1 MLYPVNYL
9 NRVEKMPP
17 PIFPLRWES
26 TGDQWWYAS
35 PIDCAA
41 ANGLYDVVI
50 ELLHQDTNLLVKL
63 TSLRRIRRLETVW
76 DDGDGDKCH
85 VALNRSRV
93 ARRLLEECEIGNGDN
108 SLIRAGYGGWLL
120 YTAASAG
127 DLEFVKKLLERD
139 PLLVF
144 GEGEYG
150 VTDILYA
157 AARGRN
163 DDVFRLLLDFA
174 LLPADIAGVEET
186 DGEKLTEKQLIVK
199 EEMVKRGVHSAA
211 RGGHVAIL
219 EEFLLSGKY
228 DAVSGL
234 RDAYG
239 STLLHS
245 ASSRGQIQVVKYLV
259 SKHDSIM
266 EVKDGQGNT
275 ALHIAAYKGH
285 LAVVEALI
293 NESPPL
299 ISVVNNEG
307 DTFLHMVVSGFA
319 ASGFKRLDRQMELL
333 KKLTSGGGSWSV
345 DFSDIVNVRNGNG
358 RTVVHLAVM
367 DVLNTVRP
375 DVVEVLLRIPGV
387 DLNVVDSDGLTA
399 VDLLERQTPRTP
411 VSVLL
416 IKRLKS
422 SGGRS
427 NDGGEKVLRFRE
439 ERYGF
444 CGSPGTSFE
453 VSDSEIF
460 LFTAARTDHNIANAE
475 LSPERES
482 FDGISECS
490 TEISTHSKRK
500 RRGGG
505 GTGARLK
512 LLLRWAKKEESEDN
526 RRFSGDNNSRRVP
539 LREMYSRTRSP
550 SRNRGR
556 AFPLRTESGDLPSLS
571 VRLKF
576 TEGLMKGVVVQK
588 SPRFV
593 FSPPVASDYSR
604 TPSSA
609 CSSPFQTVSSELER
623 KTPAMKKQ
631 TSFMNRYL
639 CFSGRGLAI
648 DGSDEKINGSPHR
661 LRHQSF
667 KRVMSLV
674 SS

>member
-1 MLYPVNYL
+1 
-9 NRVEKMPP
+9 MPP

-76 DDGDGDKCH
+76 DDGDGENCH

-93 ARRLLEECEIGNGDN
+93 AKRLLEECEIGNGDN

-127 DLEFVKKLLERD
+127 DLEFVKKLLEKD

-186 DGEKLTEKQLIVK
+186 EGEKQTERQLIVK

-234 RDAYG
+234 RDAFG

-245 ASSRGQIQVVKYLV
+245 ASSRGQIKVVKYLI
-259 SKHDSIM
+259 SKYDSIL
-266 EVKDGQGNT
+266 EVKDSLGNT
-275 ALHIAAYKGH
+275 ALHVAAYKGH
-285 LAVVEALI
+285 LAVVETLI

-299 ISVVNNEG
+299 VSVVNNDG

-333 KKLTSGGGSWSV
+333 KKLISGAGRSSSV
-345 DFSDIVNVRNGNG
+345 DFSEIVNVRNGYG
-358 RTVVHLAVM
+358 RTVIHLAVM
-367 DVLNTVRP
+367 DNYNAVRS
-375 DVVEVLLRIPGV
+375 DVVESLLRIHGV
-387 DLNVVDSDGLTA
+387 DLNAVDSDGMTA

-411 VSVLL
+411 VSDLL

-422 SGGRS
+422 AGGRS
-427 NDGGEKVLRFRE
+427 NGGENVSRLRE

-453 VSDSEIF
+453 ISDSEIF
-460 LFTAARTDHNIANAE
+460 LFSAARTDQTAANGE
-475 LSPERES
+475 LSPNRES

-490 TEISTHSKRK
+490 SEISTHSKRK
-500 RRGGG
+500 RLGGS
-505 GTGARLK
+505 TGARLK
-512 LLLRWAKKEESEDN
+512 LLLRWAKREESEEN
-526 RRFSGDNNSRRVP
+526 RRFSGDNNNRRVP
-539 LREMYSRTRSP
+539 LREMYSRSRSP
-550 SRNRGR
+550 SEIGYRGR
-556 AFPLRTESGDLPSLS
+556 AFPMRTESGDLPSLS

-576 TEGLMKGVVVQK
+576 TEGLMKGVVVQE

-604 TPSSA
+604 SSA
-609 CSSPFQTVSSELER
+609 CSSPLQTVSSELKR
-623 KTPAMKKQ
+623 RTPAMKKQ
-631 TSFMNRYL
+631 GSFMNRYL
-639 CFSGRGLAI
+639 CFGGAGLAI
-648 DGSDEKINGSPHR
+648 DGSSEMSNGSAHR

-674 SS
+674 S

>member
-1 MLYPVNYL
+1 
-9 NRVEKMPP
+9 MPP

-50 ELLHQDTNLLVKL
+50 ELLHHDTNLLVKL

-76 DDGDGDKCH
+76 DDGDGGDNSSSSH

-127 DLEFVKKLLERD
+127 DLGFVKKLLERD

-150 VTDILYA
+150 VTDVLYA
-157 AARGRN
+157 AARGGN
-163 DDVFRLLLDFA
+163 DDVFRLVLDFA
-174 LLPADIAGVEET
+174 LLPADIAGVEEI
-186 DGEKLTEKQLIVK
+186 DGGKLTERQLIVK

-219 EEFLLSGKY
+219 EEFLNSGKY
-228 DAVSGL
+228 DAVLGL
-234 RDAYG
+234 RDAHG

-245 ASSRGQIQVVKYLV
+245 ASCRGQIKVVKYLIT
-259 SKHDSIM
+259 KYDSIM
-266 EVKDGQGNT
+266 AIKDSHGNT

-285 LAVVEALI
+285 LAVMEALI

-299 ISVVNNEG
+299 ISAVNNEG
-307 DTFLHMVVSGFA
+307 DTCLHMVVSGFA

-333 KKLTSGGGSWSV
+333 KKLISGGGSFSV
-345 DFSDIVNVRNGNG
+345 DFSEIVNVRNVNG

-367 DVLNTVRP
+367 DVLNTVRH
-375 DVVEVLLRIPGV
+375 DVVEILLRVPGV
-387 DLNVVDSDGLTA
+387 DLNVVDVDGMTP
-399 VDLLERQTPRTP
+399 VDLLERQTPRTA
-411 VSVLL
+411 VSDLL

-422 SGGRS
+422 AGGSS
-427 NDGGEKVLRFRE
+427 NGCGEKIIPFRE

-444 CGSPGTSFE
+444 CGSPGTAFE
-453 VSDSEIF
+453 ISDSEIF
-460 LFTAARTDHNIANAE
+460 LFTAARRDHHTASNAE
-475 LSPERES
+475 MSPDRES
-482 FDGISECS
+482 LDGISECS

-500 RRGGG
+500 R

-512 LLLRWAKKEESEDN
+512 LLLRWAKKEETEEH
-526 RRFSGDNNSRRVP
+526 RRFSGDGNNRRVP
-539 LREMYSRTRSP
+539 LREMYSRSRSP
-550 SRNRGR
+550 SEIGNRGR

-576 TEGLMKGVVVQK
+576 TEGLMKGVVVQE

-593 FSPPVASDYSR
+593 FSPPVASDYSGA
-604 TPSSA
+604 PSSA
-609 CSSPFQTVSSELER
+609 CSSPFQTVSCELER

-631 TSFMNRYL
+631 RSFVNRYL
-639 CFSGRGLAI
+639 CFSGKGLAF
-648 DGSDEKINGSPHR
+648 DGSSEMSNGSGTR
-661 LRHQSF
+661 LRPRSF

-674 SS
+674 S

>member
-1 MLYPVNYL
+1 
-9 NRVEKMPP
+9 MPP

-50 ELLHQDTNLLVKL
+50 ELLHHDTNLLVKL

-76 DDGDGDKCH
+76 DDGDGGDNNSSQ

-127 DLEFVKKLLERD
+127 DLGFVKKLLERD

-157 AARGRN
+157 AARGKN
-163 DDVFRLLLDFA
+163 DDVFRLVLDFA

-186 DGEKLTEKQLIVK
+186 DGGKLTERQLIVK

-219 EEFLLSGKY
+219 EEFLLSGRY

-234 RDAYG
+234 RDAHG

-245 ASSRGQIQVVKYLV
+245 ASCRGQIKVVKYLIT
-259 SKHDSIM
+259 KYDSIM
-266 EVKDGQGNT
+266 EIKDSHGNT

-285 LAVVEALI
+285 LAVMEALI

-299 ISVVNNEG
+299 ISAVNNEG
-307 DTFLHMVVSGFA
+307 DTCLHMVVSGFA

-333 KKLTSGGGSWSV
+333 KKLVSGGGSFSV
-345 DFSDIVNVRNGNG
+345 DFSEIVNVRNGNG

-367 DVLNTVRP
+367 DVLNTVRH
-375 DVVEVLLRIPGV
+375 DVVEILLRVPGV
-387 DLNVVDSDGLTA
+387 DLNVVDIDGMTP
-399 VDLLERQTPRTP
+399 VDLLERQTPRTA
-411 VSVLL
+411 VSDLL

-422 SGGRS
+422 AGGRS
-427 NDGGEKVLRFRE
+427 NGCGEKVIPFRE

-444 CGSPGTSFE
+444 CGSPGTAFE
-453 VSDSEIF
+453 ISDSEIF
-460 LFTAARTDHNIANAE
+460 LFTAARTDHRTASNAE
-475 LSPERES
+475 MSPDRES
-482 FDGISECS
+482 LDGISECS
-490 TEISTHSKRK
+490 TEMTTHSKRK
-500 RRGGG
+500 RRGG

-512 LLLRWAKKEESEDN
+512 LLLRWAKKEETEEN
-526 RRFSGDNNSRRVP
+526 RRYSGDDNNNRRVP
-539 LREMYSRTRSP
+539 LREMYSGSRSP
-550 SRNRGR
+550 SEIGNRGR
-556 AFPLRTESGDLPSLS
+556 AFPMRTESGDLPSLS

-576 TEGLMKGVVVQK
+576 TEGLMKGVVVQE

-593 FSPPVASDYSR
+593 FSPPVVSDYSGA
-604 TPSSA
+604 PSSA
-609 CSSPFQTVSSELER
+609 CTSPFQTVSSELER

-631 TSFMNRYL
+631 RSFVNRYL
-639 CFSGRGLAI
+639 CFSGKGLAI
-648 DGSDEKINGSPHR
+648 DGSSEMSNGSGTR
-661 LRHQSF
+661 LRPRSF

-674 SS
+674 S

>member
-1 MLYPVNYL
+1 
-9 NRVEKMPP
+9 MPP

-76 DDGDGDKCH
+76 DDGDGENCH

-93 ARRLLEECEIGNGDN
+93 AKRLLEECEIGNGDN

-127 DLEFVKKLLERD
+127 DLEFVKKLLEKD

-186 DGEKLTEKQLIVK
+186 EGEKQTERQLIVK

-234 RDAYG
+234 RDAFG

-245 ASSRGQIQVVKYLV
+245 ASSRGQIKVVKYLI
-259 SKHDSIM
+259 SKYDSIL
-266 EVKDGQGNT
+266 EVKDSLGNT
-275 ALHIAAYKGH
+275 ALHVAVYKGH
-285 LAVVEALI
+285 LAVVETLI

-299 ISVVNNEG
+299 VSVVNNDG

-333 KKLTSGGGSWSV
+333 KKLISGAGRSSSV
-345 DFSDIVNVRNGNG
+345 DFSEIVNVRNGYG
-358 RTVVHLAVM
+358 RTVIHLAVM
-367 DVLNTVRP
+367 DNYNAVRS
-375 DVVEVLLRIPGV
+375 DVVESLLRIHGV
-387 DLNVVDSDGLTA
+387 DLNAVDSDGMTA

-411 VSVLL
+411 VSDLL

-422 SGGRS
+422 AGGRS
-427 NDGGEKVLRFRE
+427 NGGENVSRLRE

-453 VSDSEIF
+453 ISDSEIF
-460 LFTAARTDHNIANAE
+460 LFTAARTDQTAANGE
-475 LSPERES
+475 LSPNRES

-490 TEISTHSKRK
+490 SEISTHSKRK
-500 RRGGG
+500 RLGGS
-505 GTGARLK
+505 TGARLK
-512 LLLRWAKKEESEDN
+512 LLLRWAKREESEEN
-526 RRFSGDNNSRRVP
+526 RRFSGDNNNRRVP
-539 LREMYSRTRSP
+539 LREMYSRSRSP
-550 SRNRGR
+550 SEIGYRGR
-556 AFPLRTESGDLPSLS
+556 AFPMRTESGDLPSLS

-576 TEGLMKGVVVQK
+576 TEGLMKGVVVQE

-604 TPSSA
+604 SSA
-609 CSSPFQTVSSELER
+609 CSSPLQTVSSELKR
-623 KTPAMKKQ
+623 RTPAMKKQ
-631 TSFMNRYL
+631 GSFMNRYL
-639 CFSGRGLAI
+639 CFGGAGLAI
-648 DGSDEKINGSPHR
+648 DGSSEMSNGSAHR

-674 SS
+674 S

>member
-1 MLYPVNYL
+1 
-9 NRVEKMPP
+9 MPP

-76 DDGDGDKCH
+76 DDGDGENCH

-93 ARRLLEECEIGNGDN
+93 AKRLLEECEIGNGDN

-127 DLEFVKKLLERD
+127 DLEFVKKLLEKD

-186 DGEKLTEKQLIVK
+186 EGEKQTERQLIVK

-234 RDAYG
+234 RDAFG

-245 ASSRGQIQVVKYLV
+245 ASSRGQIKVVKYLI
-259 SKHDSIM
+259 SKYDSIL
-266 EVKDGQGNT
+266 EVKDSLGNT
-275 ALHIAAYKGH
+275 ALHVAAYKGH
-285 LAVVEALI
+285 LAVVETLI

-299 ISVVNNEG
+299 VSVVNNDG

-333 KKLTSGGGSWSV
+333 KKLISGAGRSSSV
-345 DFSDIVNVRNGNG
+345 DFSEIVNVRNGYG
-358 RTVVHLAVM
+358 RTVIHLAVM
-367 DVLNTVRP
+367 DNYNAVRS
-375 DVVEVLLRIPGV
+375 DVVESLLRIHGV
-387 DLNVVDSDGLTA
+387 DLNAVDSDGMTA

-411 VSVLL
+411 VSDLL

-422 SGGRS
+422 AGGRS
-427 NDGGEKVLRFRE
+427 NGGENVSRLRE

-453 VSDSEIF
+453 ISDSEIF
-460 LFTAARTDHNIANAE
+460 LFTAARTDQTAANGE
-475 LSPERES
+475 LSPNRES

-490 TEISTHSKRK
+490 SEISTHSKRK
-500 RRGGG
+500 RLGGS
-505 GTGARLK
+505 TGARLK
-512 LLLRWAKKEESEDN
+512 LLLRWAKREESEEN
-526 RRFSGDNNSRRVP
+526 RRFSGDNNNRRVP
-539 LREMYSRTRSP
+539 LREMYSRSRSP
-550 SRNRGR
+550 SEIGYRGR
-556 AFPLRTESGDLPSLS
+556 AFPMRTESGDLPSLS

-576 TEGLMKGVVVQK
+576 TEGLMKGVVVQE

-604 TPSSA
+604 SSA
-609 CSSPFQTVSSELER
+609 CSSPLQTVSSELKR
-623 KTPAMKKQ
+623 RTPAMKKQ
-631 TSFMNRYL
+631 GSFMNRYL
-639 CFSGRGLAI
+639 CFGGAGLAI
-648 DGSDEKINGSPHR
+648 DGSSEMSNGFAHR

-674 SS
+674 S

>member
-1 MLYPVNYL
+1 
-9 NRVEKMPP
+9 MPP

-50 ELLHQDTNLLVKL
+50 ELLHHDTNLLVKL

-76 DDGDGDKCH
+76 DDDGDGDNSSSQ

-127 DLEFVKKLLERD
+127 DLGFVKKLLERD

-150 VTDILYA
+150 VTDVLYA

-163 DDVFRLLLDFA
+163 DDVFRLVLDFA

-186 DGEKLTEKQLIVK
+186 DGGKLTERQLIVK

-228 DAVSGL
+228 DAVLGL
-234 RDAYG
+234 RDAHG

-245 ASSRGQIQVVKYLV
+245 ASCRGQIKVVKYLIT
-259 SKHDSIM
+259 KYDSIM
-266 EVKDGQGNT
+266 AIKDSHGNT

-285 LAVVEALI
+285 LAVMEALI

-299 ISVVNNEG
+299 ISAVNNEG
-307 DTFLHMVVSGFA
+307 DTCLHMVVSGFA

-333 KKLTSGGGSWSV
+333 KKLTSGGGSCSV
-345 DFSDIVNVRNGNG
+345 DFSEIVNVRNGNG

-367 DVLNTVRP
+367 DVLNTVRH
-375 DVVEVLLRIPGV
+375 DVVEILLRVPGV
-387 DLNVVDSDGLTA
+387 DLNVVDVDGMTP
-399 VDLLERQTPRTP
+399 VDLLERQTPRTV
-411 VSVLL
+411 VSDLL

-422 SGGRS
+422 AGGRS
-427 NDGGEKVLRFRE
+427 NGGCEKVIPFRE

-444 CGSPGTSFE
+444 CGSPGTAFE
-453 VSDSEIF
+453 ISDSEIF
-460 LFTAARTDHNIANAE
+460 LFTAARTDHHTASNAE
-475 LSPERES
+475 MSPDRES
-482 FDGISECS
+482 LDGISECS
-490 TEISTHSKRK
+490 TEMTTHSKRK
-500 RRGGG
+500 RS
-505 GTGARLK
+505 TGARLK
-512 LLLRWAKKEESEDN
+512 LLLRWAKKEETEEN
-526 RRFSGDNNSRRVP
+526 RRFSGDDNNNRRVLP
-539 LREMYSRTRSP
+539 LREMYSRSRSP
-550 SRNRGR
+550 SEVGNRGR
-556 AFPLRTESGDLPSLS
+556 AFPMRTESGDLPSLS

-576 TEGLMKGVVVQK
+576 TEGLMKGVVVQE

-593 FSPPVASDYSR
+593 FSPPVVSDYFGA
-604 TPSSA
+604 PSSA
-609 CSSPFQTVSSELER
+609 CTSPFQTVSSELER

-631 TSFMNRYL
+631 RSFVNRYL
-639 CFSGRGLAI
+639 CFSGKGLAI
-648 DGSDEKINGSPHR
+648 DGSSEISTR
-661 LRHQSF
+661 LRPRSF

-674 SS
+674 S

>member
-1 MLYPVNYL
+1 
-9 NRVEKMPP
+9 MPP

-76 DDGDGDKCH
+76 DDGDGDNCH

-108 SLIRAGYGGWLL
+108 SLVRAGYGGWLL

-199 EEMVKRGVHSAA
+199 QEMVKRGVHSAA

-219 EEFLLSGKY
+219 EEFLLTGKY

-234 RDAYG
+234 KDAYG

-245 ASSRGQIQVVKYLV
+245 ASSRGQIKVVRYLV
-259 SKHDSIM
+259 SKYNDSIV

-293 NESPPL
+293 DASPPL

-333 KKLTSGGGSWSV
+333 KKLISGGGGGSWSV
-345 DFSDIVNVRNGNG
+345 DLSEIVNVRNGNG

-367 DVLNTVRP
+367 DILNTVRP
-375 DVVEVLLRIPGV
+375 DVVEILLIIPGV
-387 DLNVVDSDGLTA
+387 DLNVVDSDGMTA
-399 VDLLERQTPRTP
+399 VDLLEGQTPKTP
-411 VSVLL
+411 VSDLL

-422 SGGRS
+422 AGGRS
-427 NDGGEKVLRFRE
+427 NAGGEKVLRFRE

-453 VSDSEIF
+453 ISDSEIF
-460 LFTAARTDHNIANAE
+460 LFTAARTDHTAANAE
-475 LSPERES
+475 ISPERES

-490 TEISTHSKRK
+490 TEVSTHSKRK
-500 RRGGG
+500 RG

-512 LLLRWAKKEESEDN
+512 LLLRWAKREETEEN
-526 RRFSGDNNSRRVP
+526 RRFSGDNSNRRVP
-539 LREMYSRTRSP
+539 LREMYSP
-550 SRNRGR
+550 SCNRGR

-576 TEGLMKGVVVQK
+576 TEGLMKGVVVQE

-593 FSPPVASDYSR
+593 FSPPVVSDYSGAL
-604 TPSSA
+604 SSA

-631 TSFMNRYL
+631 RSFMNRYL

-648 DGSDEKINGSPHR
+648 DGSSEMSNGSAHR
-661 LRHQSF
+661 LRHRSF

>member
-1 MLYPVNYL
+1 
-9 NRVEKMPP
+9 MPP

-76 DDGDGDKCH
+76 DDGDGENCH

-93 ARRLLEECEIGNGDN
+93 AKRLLEECEIGNGDN

-186 DGEKLTEKQLIVK
+186 EGEKLTERQFIVK

-234 RDAYG
+234 RDAFG

-245 ASSRGQIQVVKYLV
+245 ASCRGQIKVVNYLISKY
-259 SKHDSIM
+259 DSIM
-266 EVKDGQGNT
+266 EVKDRLGNT
-275 ALHIAAYKGH
+275 ALHVAAYKGH

-293 NESPPL
+293 NETPPL
-299 ISVVNNEG
+299 ISVVNNDG

-333 KKLTSGGGSWSV
+333 KKLISGGGRSCSV
-345 DFSDIVNVRNGNG
+345 DFSEIVNLRNGYG
-358 RTVVHLAVM
+358 KTVIHLAVM
-367 DVLNTVRP
+367 DNYNAVRS
-375 DVVEVLLRIPGV
+375 DVVESLLRIHGV
-387 DLNVVDSDGLTA
+387 DVNVVDSDGMTA

-411 VSVLL
+411 VSDLL

-422 SGGRS
+422 AGGRS
-427 NDGGEKVLRFRE
+427 SGGENVSRLRE

-453 VSDSEIF
+453 ISDSEIF
-460 LFTAARTDHNIANAE
+460 LFTAARTDQTAANAE

-500 RRGGG
+500 RLGGS
-505 GTGARLK
+505 TGARLK
-512 LLLRWAKKEESEDN
+512 LLLRWAKREESEEN
-526 RRFSGDNNSRRVP
+526 RRFSRDNSNRRVP
-539 LREMYSRTRSP
+539 LREMYSRSRSP
-550 SRNRGR
+550 SEIGNRGR
-556 AFPLRTESGDLPSLS
+556 AFPMRTESGDLPSLS

-576 TEGLMKGVVVQK
+576 TEGLMKGVVVQE

-604 TPSSA
+604 SSA
-609 CSSPFQTVSSELER
+609 CSSPLQTVSSELKR
-623 KTPAMKKQ
+623 RTSAMKKHG
-631 TSFMNRYL
+631 SFMNRYL
-639 CFSGRGLAI
+639 CFGGKGLAI
-648 DGSDEKINGSPHR
+648 NGSSEMNNGSDHR
-661 LRHQSF
+661 LRHQSI

-674 SS
+674 S

>member
-1 MLYPVNYL
+1 
-9 NRVEKMPP
+9 MPP

-76 DDGDGDKCH
+76 DDGDGENCH

-93 ARRLLEECEIGNGDN
+93 AKRLLEECEIGNGDN

-127 DLEFVKKLLERD
+127 DLEFVKKLLEKD

-186 DGEKLTEKQLIVK
+186 EGEKQTERQLIVK

-234 RDAYG
+234 RDAFG

-245 ASSRGQIQVVKYLV
+245 ASSRGQIKVVKYLI
-259 SKHDSIM
+259 SKYDSIL
-266 EVKDGQGNT
+266 EVKDSLGNT
-275 ALHIAAYKGH
+275 ALHVAAYKGH
-285 LAVVEALI
+285 LAVVETLI

-299 ISVVNNEG
+299 VSVVNNDG

-333 KKLTSGGGSWSV
+333 KKLISGAGRSSSV
-345 DFSDIVNVRNGNG
+345 DFSEIVNVRNGYG
-358 RTVVHLAVM
+358 RTVIHLAVM
-367 DVLNTVRP
+367 DNYNAVRS
-375 DVVEVLLRIPGV
+375 DVVDSLLRIHGV
-387 DLNVVDSDGLTA
+387 DLNAVDSDGMTA

-411 VSVLL
+411 VSDLL

-422 SGGRS
+422 AGGRS
-427 NDGGEKVLRFRE
+427 NGGENVSRLRE

-453 VSDSEIF
+453 ISDSEIF
-460 LFTAARTDHNIANAE
+460 LFTAARTDQTAANGE
-475 LSPERES
+475 LSPNRES

-490 TEISTHSKRK
+490 SEISTHSKRK
-500 RRGGG
+500 RLGGS
-505 GTGARLK
+505 TGARLK
-512 LLLRWAKKEESEDN
+512 LLLRWAKREESEEN
-526 RRFSGDNNSRRVP
+526 RRFSGDNNNRRVP
-539 LREMYSRTRSP
+539 LREMYSRSRSP
-550 SRNRGR
+550 SEIGYRGR
-556 AFPLRTESGDLPSLS
+556 AFPMRTESGDLPSLS

-576 TEGLMKGVVVQK
+576 TEGLMKGVVVQE

-604 TPSSA
+604 SSA
-609 CSSPFQTVSSELER
+609 CSSPLQTVSSELKR
-623 KTPAMKKQ
+623 RTPAMKKQ
-631 TSFMNRYL
+631 GSFMNRYL
-639 CFSGRGLAI
+639 CFGGAGLAI
-648 DGSDEKINGSPHR
+648 DGSSEMSNGSAHR

-674 SS
+674 S

>member
-1 MLYPVNYL
+1 
-9 NRVEKMPP
+9 MPP

-50 ELLHQDTNLLVKL
+50 ELLHHDTNLLVKL

-76 DDGDGDKCH
+76 DDGDGGDSNSSQ

-127 DLEFVKKLLERD
+127 DLGFVKKLLERD

-163 DDVFRLLLDFA
+163 DDVFRLVLDFA

-186 DGEKLTEKQLIVK
+186 DGGKLTERQLIVK

-219 EEFLLSGKY
+219 EEFLLLGRY

-234 RDAYG
+234 RDAHG

-245 ASSRGQIQVVKYLV
+245 ASCRGQIKVVKYLIT
-259 SKHDSIM
+259 KYDSIM
-266 EVKDGQGNT
+266 AVKDSHGNT

-285 LAVVEALI
+285 LAVMEALI

-299 ISVVNNEG
+299 ISSVNNEG
-307 DTFLHMVVSGFA
+307 DTCLHMVVSGFA

-333 KKLTSGGGSWSV
+333 KKLVPGEGSLSV
-345 DFSDIVNVRNGNG
+345 DFSEIVNVRNVSG

-367 DVLNTVRP
+367 DVLNTVRH
-375 DVVEVLLRIPGV
+375 DVVEILLRVPGV
-387 DLNVVDSDGLTA
+387 DLNVVDVDGMTP
-399 VDLLERQTPRTP
+399 VDLLERQMPRTA
-411 VSVLL
+411 VSDLL

-422 SGGRS
+422 AGGRS
-427 NDGGEKVLRFRE
+427 NGCGEKVIPFRE

-444 CGSPGTSFE
+444 CGSPGTAFE
-453 VSDSEIF
+453 ISDSEIF
-460 LFTAARTDHNIANAE
+460 LFTAARTDLTASNAE
-475 LSPERES
+475 MSPDRES
-482 FDGISECS
+482 LDGISECS
-490 TEISTHSKRK
+490 TEMTTHSKRK
-500 RRGGG
+500 RRGG

-512 LLLRWAKKEESEDN
+512 LLLRWAKKEETEEN
-526 RRFSGDNNSRRVP
+526 RRYSGDDNNNRRVP
-539 LREMYSRTRSP
+539 LREMYSGSRSP
-550 SRNRGR
+550 SEIGNRGR
-556 AFPLRTESGDLPSLS
+556 AFPMRTESGDLPSLS

-576 TEGLMKGVVVQK
+576 TEGLMKGVVVQE

-593 FSPPVASDYSR
+593 FSPPVVSDYSGA
-604 TPSSA
+604 PSSA
-609 CSSPFQTVSSELER
+609 CTSPFQTVSSELER

-631 TSFMNRYL
+631 RSFVNRYL
-639 CFSGRGLAI
+639 CFSGKGLAI
-648 DGSDEKINGSPHR
+648 DGSSEMSNGSGTR
-661 LRHQSF
+661 LRPRSF

-674 SS
+674 S

>member
-1 MLYPVNYL
+1 
-9 NRVEKMPP
+9 MPP

-50 ELLHQDTNLLVKL
+50 ELLHHDTNLLVKL

-76 DDGDGDKCH
+76 DDDGDGDNSSSQ

-93 ARRLLEECEIGNGDN
+93 ARRLLEECEIAGNGDN

-127 DLEFVKKLLERD
+127 DLGFVKKLLERD

-163 DDVFRLLLDFA
+163 DDVFRLVLDFA

-186 DGEKLTEKQLIVK
+186 DGGKLTERQLIVK

-219 EEFLLSGKY
+219 EEFLLSEKY
-228 DAVSGL
+228 DAVLGL
-234 RDAYG
+234 RDVHG

-245 ASSRGQIQVVKYLV
+245 ASCRGQIKVVKYLIT
-259 SKHDSIM
+259 KYDSIM
-266 EVKDGQGNT
+266 VIKDSHGNT

-285 LAVVEALI
+285 LAVMEALI
-293 NESPPL
+293 NESPLL
-299 ISVVNNEG
+299 ISAVNNEG
-307 DTFLHMVVSGFA
+307 DTCLHMVVSGFA

-333 KKLTSGGGSWSV
+333 KKLITGGGSFSV
-345 DFSDIVNVRNGNG
+345 DFSEIVNVRNGNG

-367 DVLNTVRP
+367 DVLNTVRH
-375 DVVEVLLRIPGV
+375 DVVEILLRVPGV
-387 DLNVVDSDGLTA
+387 DLNVVDVDGMTP
-399 VDLLERQTPRTP
+399 VDLLERQTPRTA
-411 VSVLL
+411 VSDLL

-422 SGGRS
+422 AGGRS
-427 NDGGEKVLRFRE
+427 NGGCEKVIPFRE

-444 CGSPGTSFE
+444 CGSPGTAFE
-453 VSDSEIF
+453 ISDSEIF
-460 LFTAARTDHNIANAE
+460 LFTAARTDHHTASNAE
-475 LSPERES
+475 MSPDRES
-482 FDGISECS
+482 LDGISECS
-490 TEISTHSKRK
+490 TEMTTHSKRK
-500 RRGGG
+500 RS
-505 GTGARLK
+505 TGARLK
-512 LLLRWAKKEESEDN
+512 LLLRWAKKEETEEN
-526 RRFSGDNNSRRVP
+526 RRFSGDDNNNRRVLP
-539 LREMYSRTRSP
+539 LREMYSRSMSP
-550 SRNRGR
+550 SEVGNRGR
-556 AFPLRTESGDLPSLS
+556 AFPMRTESGDLPSLS

-576 TEGLMKGVVVQK
+576 TEGLMKGVVVQE

-593 FSPPVASDYSR
+593 FSPPVVSDYSGA
-604 TPSSA
+604 PSSA
-609 CSSPFQTVSSELER
+609 CTSPFQTVSSELER

-631 TSFMNRYL
+631 RSFVNRYL
-639 CFSGRGLAI
+639 CFSGKGLAI
-648 DGSDEKINGSPHR
+648 DGSSEMSNGTGTR
-661 LRHQSF
+661 LRPRSF

-674 SS
+674 S

>member
-1 MLYPVNYL
+1 
-9 NRVEKMPP
+9 MPP

-76 DDGDGDKCH
+76 DDGDGNNCH

-186 DGEKLTEKQLIVK
+186 DGKKLTEKQLIVK

-219 EEFLLSGKY
+219 DELLLSCKY
-228 DAVSGL
+228 DAVSKL

-245 ASSRGQIQVVKYLV
+245 ASSRAQIQVVKYLI
-259 SKHDSIM
+259 SKYNSIM
-266 EVKDGQGNT
+266 EVKDTHGNT

-285 LAVVEALI
+285 LDVVEALI
-293 NESPPL
+293 NEFPPL
-299 ISVVNNEG
+299 ISVVNGDG
-307 DTFLHMVVSGFA
+307 DTFLHTVVSGFA

-333 KKLTSGGGSWSV
+333 KMLVSGGGRNLSV
-345 DFSDIVNVRNGNG
+345 DFSQIVNVRNCNG
-358 RTVVHLAVM
+358 RTVIHLAVM
-367 DVLNTVRP
+367 DNLNAVRP
-375 DVVEVLLRIPGV
+375 DVVEILMRIPGV
-387 DLNVVDSDGLTA
+387 DLNVVDAYGMTA
-399 VDLLERQTPRTP
+399 VDLLKRQTPKTV
-411 VSVLL
+411 VSELL
-416 IKRLKS
+416 IKRLVS
-422 SGGRS
+422 AGGRS
-427 NDGGEKVLRFRE
+427 NCGENVSRLRG

-453 VSDSEIF
+453 ISDSEIF
-460 LFTAARTDHNIANAE
+460 LFTAARTDQTAENAE
-475 LSPERES
+475 SSPDRES

-512 LLLRWAKKEESEDN
+512 LLLRWAKREESEEN
-526 RRFSGDNNSRRVP
+526 RRFSGDNINRRVP
-539 LREMYSRTRSP
+539 LREMYSP
-550 SRNRGR
+550 SSCNKGK
-556 AFPLRTESGDLPSLS
+556 AFPMRTQSGDLPSLS

-576 TEGLMKGVVVQK
+576 TQGLMKGVVVQE

-593 FSPPVASDYSR
+593 FSPPAVSDYSR
-604 TPSSA
+604 APSSA
-609 CSSPFQTVSSELER
+609 CSSPFQTVSSELGR
-623 KTPAMKKQ
+623 RTPAMKKHR
-631 TSFMNRYL
+631 SFMNRYL
-639 CFSGRGLAI
+639 CFGGKGLAI
-648 DGSDEKINGSPHR
+648 DGSSVMMISNGFVP
-661 LRHQSF
+661 
-667 KRVMSLV
+667 RVSNE
-674 SS
+674 

>member
-1 MLYPVNYL
+1 
-9 NRVEKMPP
+9 MPP

-50 ELLHQDTNLLVKL
+50 ELLHHDTNLLVKL

-76 DDGDGDKCH
+76 DDGDGGGDNSK

-127 DLEFVKKLLERD
+127 DLGFVKKLLERD

-150 VTDILYA
+150 VTDVLYA

-163 DDVFRLLLDFA
+163 GDVFRLVLDFA

-186 DGEKLTEKQLIVK
+186 DGGKLTERQLIVK

-234 RDAYG
+234 RDAHG

-245 ASSRGQIQVVKYLV
+245 ASCRGQINVVKYLI
-259 SKHDSIM
+259 SKYDSIM
-266 EVKDGQGNT
+266 AVKDSHGNT

-285 LAVVEALI
+285 LAVMEALI

-299 ISVVNNEG
+299 ISAVNNEG
-307 DTFLHMVVSGFA
+307 DTCLHMVVSGFA

-333 KKLTSGGGSWSV
+333 KKLISRGGSLSV
-345 DFSDIVNVRNGNG
+345 DFSEIVNVRNGNG

-367 DVLNTVRP
+367 DVLNTVRH
-375 DVVEVLLRIPGV
+375 DVVEILLRVPGV
-387 DLNVVDSDGLTA
+387 DLNVADVDGMTP
-399 VDLLERQTPRTP
+399 VDLLERQTPRTA
-411 VSVLL
+411 VSDLL
-416 IKRLKS
+416 IKRIKS
-422 SGGRS
+422 AGGRS
-427 NDGGEKVLRFRE
+427 NGCDEKVLPFRE

-444 CGSPGTSFE
+444 CGSPGTAFE
-453 VSDSEIF
+453 ISDSEIF
-460 LFTAARTDHNIANAE
+460 LFTAARTDHHTASNAE
-475 LSPERES
+475 MSPDRES
-482 FDGISECS
+482 LDGISECS
-490 TEISTHSKRK
+490 TEMSTHSKRK
-500 RRGGG
+500 RRGG

-512 LLLRWAKKEESEDN
+512 LLLRWAKKEETEEN
-526 RRFSGDNNSRRVP
+526 RRYSGDGNNNRRVP
-539 LREMYSRTRSP
+539 LREMYSGSRSP
-550 SRNRGR
+550 SEIGNRGR
-556 AFPLRTESGDLPSLS
+556 AFPMRTESGDLPSLS

-576 TEGLMKGVVVQK
+576 TEGLMKGVVVQE

-593 FSPPVASDYSR
+593 FSPPVVSDYSGA
-604 TPSSA
+604 PSSSA

-623 KTPAMKKQ
+623 RTPAVKKQ
-631 TSFMNRYL
+631 RSFVNRYL
-639 CFSGRGLAI
+639 CFSGKGLAI
-648 DGSDEKINGSPHR
+648 DGSSEMSNGSGHR
-661 LRHQSF
+661 LRPRSF

-674 SS
+674 S

>member
-1 MLYPVNYL
+1 
-9 NRVEKMPP
+9 MPP

-50 ELLHQDTNLLVKL
+50 ELLHHDTNLLVKL

-76 DDGDGDKCH
+76 DDDGDGDNSSSQ

-93 ARRLLEECEIGNGDN
+93 ARRLLEECEIGGNGDN

-127 DLEFVKKLLERD
+127 DLGFVKKLLERD

-163 DDVFRLLLDFA
+163 DDVFRLVLDFA

-186 DGEKLTEKQLIVK
+186 DGGKLTERQLIVK

-211 RGGHVAIL
+211 RGGHVAIV

-234 RDAYG
+234 RDAHG

-245 ASSRGQIQVVKYLV
+245 ASCRGQIKVAKYLIT
-259 SKHDSIM
+259 KYDSIM
-266 EVKDGQGNT
+266 AIKDSHGNT

-285 LAVVEALI
+285 LAVMEALI
-293 NESPPL
+293 NQSPPL
-299 ISVVNNEG
+299 ISAVNNEG
-307 DTFLHMVVSGFA
+307 DTCLHMVVSGLA

-333 KKLTSGGGSWSV
+333 KKLISGGVSLSV
-345 DFSDIVNVRNGNG
+345 DFSEIVNVRNANG
-358 RTVVHLAVM
+358 RTVVHLAVT
-367 DVLNTVRP
+367 DVLNTVRH
-375 DVVEVLLRIPGV
+375 DVVEILLRVPGV
-387 DLNVVDSDGLTA
+387 DLNVADVDGMTP
-399 VDLLERQTPRTP
+399 VDLLERQTPRTA
-411 VSVLL
+411 VSDLL
-416 IKRLKS
+416 IKRLRS
-422 SGGRS
+422 AGGRS
-427 NDGGEKVLRFRE
+427 NGGCEKVIPFRE

-444 CGSPGTSFE
+444 CGSPGTAFE
-453 VSDSEIF
+453 ISDSEIF
-460 LFTAARTDHNIANAE
+460 LFTAARTDHHTASNAE
-475 LSPERES
+475 MSPDRES
-482 FDGISECS
+482 LDGISECS
-490 TEISTHSKRK
+490 TEMTTHSKRK
-500 RRGGG
+500 RS
-505 GTGARLK
+505 TGARLK
-512 LLLRWAKKEESEDN
+512 LLLRWAKKEETEEN
-526 RRFSGDNNSRRVP
+526 RRFSGDDNNNRRVLP
-539 LREMYSRTRSP
+539 LREMYSRSRSP
-550 SRNRGR
+550 SEVGNRGR
-556 AFPLRTESGDLPSLS
+556 AFPMRTESGDLPSLS

-576 TEGLMKGVVVQK
+576 TEGLMKGVVVQE

-593 FSPPVASDYSR
+593 FSPPVVSDYSGA
-604 TPSSA
+604 PSSA
-609 CSSPFQTVSSELER
+609 CTSPFQTVSSELER
-623 KTPAMKKQ
+623 KTPAVKKQ
-631 TSFMNRYL
+631 RSFVNRYL
-639 CFSGRGLAI
+639 CFSGAGLAI
-648 DGSDEKINGSPHR
+648 DGSSEMSNGSGTR
-661 LRHQSF
+661 LGPRSF

-674 SS
+674 S

>member
-1 MLYPVNYL
+1 
-9 NRVEKMPP
+9 MPP

-76 DDGDGDKCH
+76 DDGDGNNYGGNNNCH
-85 VALNRSRV
+85 VALNRARV

-163 DDVFRLLLDFA
+163 DDVFRLVLDFA
-174 LLPADIAGVEET
+174 LLPADIAGVEEIN
-186 DGEKLTEKQLIVK
+186 GKKLTERQLIVK

-211 RGGHVAIL
+211 RGGHVTIL
-219 EEFLLSGKY
+219 DELLPSGRY
-228 DAVSGL
+228 DDVSKL
-234 RDAYG
+234 RDAFG

-245 ASSRGQIQVVKYLV
+245 ASSRAQIEVVKYLV
-259 SKHDSIM
+259 SKYDSIM
-266 EVKDGQGNT
+266 EVQDSHGNT

-285 LAVVEALI
+285 LDVVEVLI

-299 ISVVNNEG
+299 ISVVNGDG
-307 DTFLHMVVSGFA
+307 DTFLHTVVSGFA

-333 KKLTSGGGSWSV
+333 KKLVVSEEV
-345 DFSDIVNVRNGNG
+345 DFSEIVNVRNCNG
-358 RTVVHLAVM
+358 RTVIHLAVM
-367 DVLNTVRP
+367 DNLNAVRP
-375 DVVEVLLRIPGV
+375 DVVESLLRIPSV
-387 DLNVVDSDGLTA
+387 DLNVVDSYGMTA
-399 VDLLERQTPRTP
+399 VDLLKRQTPKTL
-411 VSVLL
+411 VSELL
-416 IKRLKS
+416 IKRLVS
-422 SGGRS
+422 AGGRS
-427 NDGGEKVLRFRE
+427 NCGESVSRFRE

-453 VSDSEIF
+453 ISDSEIF
-460 LFTAARTDHNIANAE
+460 LFTAARTDHTAE
-475 LSPERES
+475 LRSPERES

-500 RRGGG
+500 RHGSGGG

-512 LLLRWAKKEESEDN
+512 LLLRWAKKEESEE
-526 RRFSGDNNSRRVP
+526 NNNNNRRVP
-539 LREMYSRTRSP
+539 LREMYSP
-550 SRNRGR
+550 SGCNRGGGR
-556 AFPLRTESGDLPSLS
+556 AFPMRTESGDLPSLA

-576 TEGLMKGVVVQK
+576 TQGLMKGVVVQE

-593 FSPPVASDYSR
+593 FSPPAVSDYSGA
-604 TPSSA
+604 PSSA
-609 CSSPFQTVSSELER
+609 CSSPFQTVSSELGR
-623 KTPAMKKQ
+623 RTPAMKKKKG
-631 TSFMNRYL
+631 SFMDRYL
-639 CFSGRGLAI
+639 CFGGKGLAI
-648 DGSDEKINGSPHR
+648 DGSSEINNGSGHR
-661 LRHQSF
+661 LRPRSF
-667 KRVMSLV
+667 KRAISLV

>member
-1 MLYPVNYL
+1 
-9 NRVEKMPP
+9 MPP

-50 ELLHQDTNLLVKL
+50 ELLHHDTNLLVKL

-76 DDGDGDKCH
+76 DDDGGDGDNSSSQ

-127 DLEFVKKLLERD
+127 DLGFVKKLLERD

-163 DDVFRLLLDFA
+163 GDVFRLVLDFA

-186 DGEKLTEKQLIVK
+186 DGGKLTERQLIVK

-234 RDAYG
+234 RDAHG
-239 STLLHS
+239 SALLHS
-245 ASSRGQIQVVKYLV
+245 ASCRGQIKVVNYLITKY
-259 SKHDSIM
+259 DSIM
-266 EVKDGQGNT
+266 AIKDSHGNT

-285 LAVVEALI
+285 LAVMEALI
-293 NESPPL
+293 NQYPPL
-299 ISVVNNEG
+299 ISAVNNEG
-307 DTFLHMVVSGFA
+307 DTCLHMVVSGLA

-333 KKLTSGGGSWSV
+333 KKLISGGVSLSV
-345 DFSDIVNVRNGNG
+345 DFSEIVNVRNANG
-358 RTVVHLAVM
+358 RTVVHLAVT
-367 DVLNTVRP
+367 DVLNTVRH
-375 DVVEVLLRIPGV
+375 DVVEILLRVPGV
-387 DLNVVDSDGLTA
+387 DLNVADVDGMTP
-399 VDLLERQTPRTP
+399 VDLLERQTPRTA
-411 VSVLL
+411 VSDLL
-416 IKRLKS
+416 IKRLRS
-422 SGGRS
+422 AGGRS
-427 NDGGEKVLRFRE
+427 NGGCEKVIPFRE

-444 CGSPGTSFE
+444 CGSPGTAFE
-453 VSDSEIF
+453 ISDSEIF
-460 LFTAARTDHNIANAE
+460 LFTAARTDHHTASNAE
-475 LSPERES
+475 MSPDRES
-482 FDGISECS
+482 LDGISECS
-490 TEISTHSKRK
+490 TEMTTHSKRK
-500 RRGGG
+500 RS
-505 GTGARLK
+505 TGARLK
-512 LLLRWAKKEESEDN
+512 LLLRWAKKEETEEN
-526 RRFSGDNNSRRVP
+526 RRFSGDDNNNRRVLP
-539 LREMYSRTRSP
+539 LREMYSRSRSP
-550 SRNRGR
+550 SEVGNSGR
-556 AFPLRTESGDLPSLS
+556 AFPMRTESGDLPSLS

-576 TEGLMKGVVVQK
+576 TEGLMKGVVVQE

-593 FSPPVASDYSR
+593 FSPPVVSDYSGA
-604 TPSSA
+604 PSSA
-609 CSSPFQTVSSELER
+609 CTSPFQTVSSELER
-623 KTPAMKKQ
+623 KTPAVKKQ
-631 TSFMNRYL
+631 RSFVNRYL
-639 CFSGRGLAI
+639 CFSGAGLAI
-648 DGSDEKINGSPHR
+648 DGSSEMSNGSGTR
-661 LRHQSF
+661 LGPRSF

-674 SS
+674 S

>member
-1 MLYPVNYL
+1 
-9 NRVEKMPP
+9 MPP

-76 DDGDGDKCH
+76 NDGDNSH
-85 VALNRSRV
+85 VAINRSRV

-127 DLEFVKKLLERD
+127 DFEFVKKLLERD

-174 LLPADIAGVEET
+174 LLPADIAGVEEI
-186 DGEKLTEKQLIVK
+186 DGEKKLNEKQLIVK
-199 EEMVKRGVHSAA
+199 EEMVKRGVHSAS

-219 EEFLLSGKY
+219 EEYLLSGRY
-228 DAVSGL
+228 DAVLGL

-245 ASSRGQIQVVKYLV
+245 ASSRGQINVVKYLIT
-259 SKHDSIM
+259 KYDSIM
-266 EVKDGQGNT
+266 EIKNFHGNT

-285 LAVVEALI
+285 LPVVEALI

-299 ISVVNNEG
+299 ISVVNGDG
-307 DTFLHMVVSGFA
+307 DTFLHMVVSGFS

-333 KKLTSGGGSWSV
+333 KKLVSREGNYSV
-345 DFSDIVNVRNGNG
+345 DFSEIVNVRNGNG

-367 DVLNTVRP
+367 DYLNAVRS
-375 DVVEVLLRIPGV
+375 DIVEILLSKRGV
-387 DLNVVDSDGLTA
+387 DVNVVDSDGMTA
-399 VDLLERQTPRTP
+399 VDLLERQKPKTP
-411 VSVLL
+411 VSDLL

-422 SGGRS
+422 AGGRS
-427 NDGGEKVLRFRE
+427 KRDECISRFRE
-439 ERYGF
+439 ERFGF
-444 CGSPGTSFE
+444 CGSPGTTFE
-453 VSDSEIF
+453 ISDSEIF
-460 LFTAARTDHNIANAE
+460 LFTATGTDLTASNAE
-475 LSPERES
+475 LSPNRQS

-490 TEISTHSKRK
+490 SEISTHSKRK
-500 RRGGG
+500 R
-505 GTGARLK
+505 GTGSRLK
-512 LLLRWAKKEESEDN
+512 LLLRWAKKEESEEN
-526 RRFSGDNNSRRVP
+526 CRFSGDNQNRRVP
-539 LREMYSRTRSP
+539 LREMYSR
-550 SRNRGR
+550 NRGK
-556 AFPLRTESGDLPSLS
+556 AFPMRTESGDLPSLS
-571 VRLKF
+571 VRLRF
-576 TEGLMKGVVVQK
+576 TKGLMKGVVVQE

-593 FSPPVASDYSR
+593 FSPPLDSDYSR
-604 TPSSA
+604 APSSA
-609 CSSPFQTVSSELER
+609 CSSPFQTMSSELKR
-623 KTPAMKKQ
+623 RTPSMKKQ
-631 TSFMNRYL
+631 ASFMNRYL
-639 CFSGRGLAI
+639 CFGGGGLAI
-648 DGSDEKINGSPHR
+648 DGSSEMSNVSGSAHRLPHR
-661 LRHQSF
+661 SF

>member
-1 MLYPVNYL
+1 
-9 NRVEKMPP
+9 MPP

-41 ANGLYDVVI
+41 ANGLYDVII

-76 DDGDGDKCH
+76 DDGDGNNFH

-157 AARGRN
+157 AARGRS

-174 LLPADIAGVEET
+174 LLPADIAGVEEI

-219 EEFLLSGKY
+219 DELLLANKY
-228 DAVSGL
+228 DAVAKL

-245 ASSRGQIQVVKYLV
+245 ASSRAQIQVVKYLI
-259 SKHDSIM
+259 SKYDSIM
-266 EVKDGQGNT
+266 EVKDSHGNT

-285 LAVVEALI
+285 LDVVEALI

-299 ISVVNNEG
+299 ISIVNGDG
-307 DTFLHMVVSGFA
+307 DTFLHTVVSGFA

-333 KKLTSGGGSWSV
+333 KMLVSRSWSV
-345 DFSDIVNVRNGNG
+345 DFSEIVNVRNCNG
-358 RTVVHLAVM
+358 RTVIHLAVM
-367 DVLNTVRP
+367 DNLNAVRP
-375 DVVEVLLRIPGV
+375 DVVEILMRIPGV
-387 DLNVVDSDGLTA
+387 DLNVVDSYGMTA
-399 VDLLERQTPRTP
+399 VDLLKRQTPKTV
-411 VSVLL
+411 VSDLL
-416 IKRLKS
+416 IKRLVS
-422 SGGRS
+422 AGGRS
-427 NDGGEKVLRFRE
+427 NCGEKVSRLRE

-453 VSDSEIF
+453 ISDSEIF
-460 LFTAARTDHNIANAE
+460 LFTAARTDKTAANAE
-475 LSPERES
+475 LSPDRES

-512 LLLRWAKKEESEDN
+512 LLLRWAKREESEEN
-526 RRFSGDNNSRRVP
+526 RRLSGDVNNRRVP
-539 LREMYSRTRSP
+539 LREMYSP
-550 SRNRGR
+550 SSCSRGK
-556 AFPLRTESGDLPSLS
+556 AFPMRTESGDLPSLS

-576 TEGLMKGVVVQK
+576 TQGLMKGVVVQE

-593 FSPPVASDYSR
+593 FSPPAVSDYSR
-604 TPSSA
+604 APSSA
-609 CSSPFQTVSSELER
+609 CSTPFQTFSSELGR
-623 KTPAMKKQ
+623 RTPAMKKQ
-631 TSFMNRYL
+631 GSFMNRYL
-639 CFSGRGLAI
+639 CFGGKGLAI
-648 DGSDEKINGSPHR
+648 DGSSEMISNGSGHR
-661 LRHQSF
+661 PQSF
-667 KRVMSLV
+667 KRVMSSLV

>member
-1 MLYPVNYL
+1 
-9 NRVEKMPP
+9 MPP

-50 ELLHQDTNLLVKL
+50 ELLHHDTNLLVKL

-76 DDGDGDKCH
+76 DDDGDGDNSSSQ

-127 DLEFVKKLLERD
+127 DLGFVKKLLERD

-150 VTDILYA
+150 VTDVLYA

-163 DDVFRLLLDFA
+163 DDVFRLVLDFA

-186 DGEKLTEKQLIVK
+186 DGGKLTERQLIVK

-228 DAVSGL
+228 DAVLGL
-234 RDAYG
+234 RDAHG

-245 ASSRGQIQVVKYLV
+245 ASCRGQIKVVKYLIT
-259 SKHDSIM
+259 KYDSIM
-266 EVKDGQGNT
+266 AIKDSHGNT

-285 LAVVEALI
+285 LAVMEALI

-299 ISVVNNEG
+299 ISAVNNEG
-307 DTFLHMVVSGFA
+307 DTCLHMVVSGFA

-333 KKLTSGGGSWSV
+333 KKLISGGGSLSV
-345 DFSDIVNVRNGNG
+345 DFSKIVNVRNGNG

-367 DVLNTVRP
+367 DVLNTVRL
-375 DVVEVLLRIPGV
+375 DVVEILLRVPGV
-387 DLNVVDSDGLTA
+387 DLNVADIDGMTP
-399 VDLLERQTPRTP
+399 VDLLERQTPRTA
-411 VSVLL
+411 VSDLL

-422 SGGRS
+422 AGGRS
-427 NDGGEKVLRFRE
+427 NGGCEKVIPFRE

-444 CGSPGTSFE
+444 CGSPGTAFE
-453 VSDSEIF
+453 ISDSEIF
-460 LFTAARTDHNIANAE
+460 LFTAARTDHHTASNAE
-475 LSPERES
+475 MSPDRES
-482 FDGISECS
+482 LDGISECS
-490 TEISTHSKRK
+490 TEMTTHSKRK
-500 RRGGG
+500 RS
-505 GTGARLK
+505 TGARLK
-512 LLLRWAKKEESEDN
+512 LLLRWAKKEETEEN
-526 RRFSGDNNSRRVP
+526 RRFSRDDNNNRRVLP
-539 LREMYSRTRSP
+539 LREI
-550 SRNRGR
+550 GR
-556 AFPLRTESGDLPSLS
+556 AFPMRTESGDLPSLS

-576 TEGLMKGVVVQK
+576 TEGLMKGVVVQE

-593 FSPPVASDYSR
+593 FSPPVVSDYSGA
-604 TPSSA
+604 PSSA
-609 CSSPFQTVSSELER
+609 CTSPFQTVSSELER
-623 KTPAMKKQ
+623 KTPAVKKQ
-631 TSFMNRYL
+631 RSFVNRYL
-639 CFSGRGLAI
+639 CFSGKGLAI
-648 DGSDEKINGSPHR
+648 DGSSEMSTR
-661 LRHQSF
+661 LRPRSF

-674 SS
+674 S